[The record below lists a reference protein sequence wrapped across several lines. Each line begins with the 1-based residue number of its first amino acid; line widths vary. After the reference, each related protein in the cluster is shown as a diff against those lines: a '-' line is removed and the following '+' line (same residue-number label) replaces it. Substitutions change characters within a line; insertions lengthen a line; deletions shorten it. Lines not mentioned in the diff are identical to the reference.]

1 MIILNPG
8 PKLPT
13 PSKPVNYTIILLL
26 LYLLGYLL
34 ANRVVGISMSVLL
47 GNYVMPT
54 MVWGVVIIFV
64 SWLPGASPQGKLRLK
79 RLLCWLALMGVVI
92 SFLGM
97 LLQGAM
103 SSLGKSPYDHSL
115 MGIIINLLTQG
126 TAIMAF
132 EMGRAWLLNRHFAR
146 RPLLGMVLVS
156 LLFGLLA
163 FPPSDFARLAPGK
176 PLVEFTGQ
184 QLCPALGQS
193 VLASYLAWLGGP
205 LPAFIYR
212 GGLSALE
219 HFSPILPNS
228 EWVSQTLFGVLAPV
242 LGLVMV
248 HSIYGEESRS
258 LKPAR
263 RDDSHLTWVLTSLA
277 AILIV
282 WFSLG
287 VFSYQPKVIMTGSME
302 PLIRPGDVV
311 IVNNKDKQVKVGD
324 IIMFPHDQIKV
335 THRVVAVKENEGQ
348 RTFTTK
354 GDANPDPDL
363 EPVPEQKVQGKVVLV
378 VPKIGQ
384 AARLLHG
391 GI

>member
-8 PKLPT
+8 PKLT
-13 PSKPVNYTIILLL
+13 APSKPANYTIILLL
-26 LYLLGYLL
+26 LYLSGYLL
-34 ANRVVGISMSVLL
+34 TNRLVGLRMSALV
-47 GNYVMPT
+47 GNYVMPA
-54 MVWGVVIIFV
+54 MVWGVVAIFV
-64 SWLPGASPQGKLRLK
+64 AWLPGTSPQGKLRFK
-79 RLLCWLALMGVVI
+79 RLLGWLALMCVVI
-92 SFLGM
+92 SLLGM
-97 LLQGAM
+97 LLQGAV

-115 MGIIINLLTQG
+115 MGIMINLLTQG
-126 TAIMAF
+126 PAIVAF
-132 EMGRAWLLNRHFAR
+132 ETGRAWLLNRHFAR
-146 RPLLGMVLVS
+146 RPLPGMVLVS

-163 FPPSDFARLAPGK
+163 FPVNDFARLAPGK

-205 LPAFIYR
+205 LPAIIYR

-219 HFSPILPNS
+219 YLSPILPNS
-228 EWVSQTLFGVLAPV
+228 EWISQTLLGVLTPV

-263 RDDSHLTWVLTSLA
+263 RDDSHLTWVLTGLA

-302 PLIRPGDVV
+302 PLISPGDMV
-311 IVNNKDKQVKVGD
+311 IVNKTDKQVEVGD
-324 IIMFPHDQIKV
+324 IIMFPLDQMKI
-335 THRVVAVKENEGQ
+335 THRVVAVQESADQ
-348 RTFTTK
+348 RFFTTK
-354 GDANPDPDL
+354 GDANPGPDL

-384 AARLLHG
+384 PARILHG
-391 GI
+391 GL